1 MPRNRAIFTLAL
13 LGLIVVPG
21 LAAAQAATAEAQIT
35 GAVSPAPVDQRDGAT
50 VLGYDQE
57 GSLIQLREGEGELIC
72 LADDPSDERFH
83 VACYHASLEPF
94 MARGRALRA
103 EEVERADVR
112 RIRGE
117 EIAAGTLEMPLGPTA
132 LYSLTGPPGSFDAE
146 ASVVRGGNRVY
157 TVYIPYA
164 TPESTGLPTDPISDG
179 APWLMSAGEPWAHI
193 MVVQPSDPAPEAS
206 EE

>member
-1 MPRNRAIFTLAL
+1 MPVQKASTVLAL
-13 LGLIVVPG
+13 LSLVAVPG
-21 LAAAQAATAEAQIT
+21 LAATEIASAADQIA
-35 GAVSPAPVDQRDGAT
+35 GAVSPAPEDRRAGAT

-57 GSLIQLREGEGELIC
+57 GRFIRLREGTGDLIC

-83 VACYHASLEPF
+83 VACYHESLEAF

-103 EEVERADVR
+103 QKLERDEVR

-117 EIAAGTLEMPLGPTA
+117 EIAAGTLEMPPGPTA

-146 ASVVRGGNRVY
+146 ASLVRGGNRVY

-164 TPESTGLPTDPISDG
+164 TPESTGLPTEPISDG
-179 APWLMSAGEPWAHI
+179 SPWLMSPGDPWAHI
-193 MVVQPSDPAPEAS
+193 MVVQPSDPVQES
-206 EE
+206 